1 MNTEQRI
8 KLIHLIEK
16 IDRNPE
22 FSQKIGVRD
31 TSNFIKE
38 KDTKTDIFSHS

>member
-16 IDRNPE
+16 IDKNPE
-22 FSQKIGVRD
+22 FSQKIGVKN
-31 TSNFIKE
+31 TSDFIQE
-38 KDTKTDIFSHS
+38 KDTKTNTFSRS